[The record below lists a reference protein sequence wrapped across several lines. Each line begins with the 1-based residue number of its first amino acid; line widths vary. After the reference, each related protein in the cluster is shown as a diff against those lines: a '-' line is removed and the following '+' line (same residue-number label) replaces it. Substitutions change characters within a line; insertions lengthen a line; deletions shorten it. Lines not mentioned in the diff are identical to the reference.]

1 MNGIWDAAN
10 KAVPGAPKMSDYNDL
25 YQDWCGMTERA
36 EYVREMFRRSIEVKQ
51 QLIDRHADQV
61 VAMADACVEAL
72 GSGGKLL
79 LCGNGGSA
87 ADAQHLAAEM
97 LVRLRPNVNRDGVPA
112 IALALDP
119 SSLTACGND
128 YSFEVYFERMTRALG
143 RRGDVLIGIT
153 TSGRSPN
160 VIKAMQAARQL
171 GMKTIGLLG
180 GNGGAALAECDLAL
194 VVPSTETGRI
204 QEGHIAIGHALMALI
219 EDGLIARQHIQ
230 RC

>member
-1 MNGIWDAAN
+1 MISAEAQ
-10 KAVPGAPKMSDYNDL
+10 K
-25 YQDWCGMTERA
+25 QGMRA
-36 EYVREMFRRSIEVKQ
+36 DCVRDIFRRSMELKQ
-51 QLIDRHADQV
+51 KLIDNHADQV
-61 VAMADACVEAL
+61 VAMADACIEAL
-72 GSGGKLL
+72 ANGGKLL

-97 LVRLRPNVNRDGVPA
+97 LVRLRPDVNRDGMPA
-112 IALALDP
+112 IALALDT
-119 SSLTACGND
+119 SSMTACGND

-143 RRGDVLIGIT
+143 RKGDVLIGIT

-160 VIKAMQAARQL
+160 VIKALQAARQM
-171 GMKTIGLLG
+171 GMKTLGLLG

-204 QEGHIAIGHALMALI
+204 QEGHIAIGHALMELI
-219 EDGLIARQHIQ
+219 EDGLIAREIIK

>member
-1 MNGIWDAAN
+1 MSVAKAAIL
-10 KAVPGAPKMSDYNDL
+10 DR
-25 YQDWCGMTERA
+25 RA
-36 EYVREMFRRSIEVKQ
+36 EGVRELFRRSMEVKQ
-51 QLIDRHADQV
+51 RLIDGHADQV
-61 VAMADACVEAL
+61 VAMADACIEAL
-72 GSGGKLL
+72 AKGGKLL

-97 LVRLRPNVNRDGVPA
+97 LVRLRPDVNRVGVPA
-112 IALALDP
+112 IALALD
-119 SSLTACGND
+119 SSSITACGND

-160 VIKAMQAARQL
+160 VIKAMQAAREMGITTL
-171 GMKTIGLLG
+171 GLLG
-180 GNGGAALAECDLAL
+180 GNGGAALGECDLAL

-204 QEGHIAIGHALMALI
+204 QEGHIAIGHALMELI